1 MLQSSVITQRLR
13 DYERNSE
20 ILIGWAQLCV
30 VFTFGALYLIARKT
44 SPMNGFEPV
53 PIALAAYLLLTL
65 HRLYLAYRDGL
76 HRVFIVGSIFIDVG
90 LLFGLIWT
98 FHIQYG
104 QPAAFYLKAPTFSY
118 IFIFI
123 AMRALRFSPGYLMLM
138 GAASA
143 LGWAVMTVYAAH
155 AGGAGSVTRSFID
168 YMTGNQVLI
177 GAEFDKIMTML
188 AVTVVLVIV
197 QLRARRLLVDTVND
211 QAAMSSLSRFVPGE
225 VYDRIRGADD
235 DLSFGRTESREATVL
250 FADLQGFT
258 AFGERVSPEDLVSA
272 LNEYFTAVA
281 QPIHK
286 HGGVIT
292 QFQGDAIL
300 ATFNLPRAVSNHAEA
315 AVAAGVEILQV
326 VERGRFGAAASRLV
340 CRIGINTGMLT
351 GGLVGTP
358 DRLNYTVHGDAVNVA
373 ARLEQLNKTAGT
385 QLLVAERTR
394 ELAGAA
400 FEFQTALETPLR
412 GRRTPLKVFAV
423 VGAGRPPGTDGNGR
437 ADVVDA

>member
-1 MLQSSVITQRLR
+1 MPQSSVITKRLR

-20 ILIGWAQLCV
+20 ILISWAQLSV
-30 VFTFGALYLIARKT
+30 VLTFGSLYLLVPKT

-53 PIALAAYLLLTL
+53 PIALGAYLLLTL
-65 HRLYLAYRDGL
+65 HRLYLAYRNSL
-76 HRVFIVGSIFIDVG
+76 HHVFITGSIFIDVG

-98 FHIQYG
+98 FHIQYD
-104 QPAAFYLKAPTFSY
+104 QAAAFYLKVPTFSY

-123 AMRALRFSPGYLMLM
+123 ALRALRFSPGYLIVM
-138 GAASA
+138 GAVSA
-143 LGWAVMTVYAAH
+143 LGWAAMTAYAAYS
-155 AGGAGSVTRSFID
+155 GGDQSITRNFIV
-168 YMTGNQVLI
+168 YMTGNAVLI

-188 AVTVVLVIV
+188 AVTAVLVIV

-225 VYDRIRGADD
+225 VYDRIRCADD

-258 AFGERVSPEDLVSA
+258 AFGERVSPEALVSA
-272 LNEYFTAVA
+272 LNDYFTAVA
-281 QPIHK
+281 EPIHK

-300 ATFNLPRAVSNHAEA
+300 ATFNLPREVSHHAAA
-315 AVAAGVEILQV
+315 AVAAAIEILQV
-326 VERGRFGAAASRLV
+326 VEQRRFGAAASRLV
-340 CRIGINTGMLT
+340 CRIGINTGPLT

-373 ARLEQLNKTAGT
+373 ARLERLNKTSGT

-394 ELAGAA
+394 ELAGDA
-400 FEFQTALETPLR
+400 FEFRAALETPLR
-412 GRRTPLKVFAV
+412 GRQTPLKVFAV
-423 VGAGRPPGTDGNGR
+423 PAASYP
-437 ADVVDA
+437 AAQ